1 MCEDTP
7 LRYAPP
13 LQVCET
19 TELGKLSL
27 TDSVEKYPCSIV
39 RDDVRVQ
46 PKVKLYGAA
55 SIGHSNYACL
65 FATHAHTRMMTTYFI
80 AYKCRAPCTAKG
92 GHAWQRSTTATL
104 IANSLGFGHSQIE

>member
-1 MCEDTP
+1 MPEANIANCRDFCRAACSFCVVKPTAKYATLLPHMCEDTP

-19 TELGKLSL
+19 TELGKLSV
-27 TDSVEKYPCSIV
+27 TDSVEKYSCSIV

-65 FATHAHTRMMTTYFI
+65 FATHTQ
-80 AYKCRAPCTAKG
+80 CT
-92 GHAWQRSTTATL
+92 HL
-104 IANSLGFGHSQIE
+104 